1 MDTITLPVLI
11 SAVGNFGFPVILS
24 LYLLIRFEKKIGDL
38 TSAIQNLHEATNKIE
53 T

>member
-1 MDTITLPVLI
+1 METVTLPVLI

-38 TSAIQNLHEATNKIE
+38 TLAIQSLNEAANKVE